1 MSQSTRLRTIWW
13 TVHRWI
19 AIGLA
24 LLLVPIGIS
33 GALLV
38 WRDHFDALIHPSR
51 YAVTGSALIAP
62 SAYIASAGAALGT
75 GVQPTA
81 LRFPDSEG
89 WPVVVMARGAPRGEG
104 GPPRLVNVYIDPP
117 TARVLEAVD
126 FRSSLVGWLHRFHEN
141 LTIPEYFGRAIVGW
155 VGVGMLILS
164 LTGIWLWWPRS
175 SDFITG
181 LRWHRAPFVTT
192 NLHHL
197 LGFWIS
203 IPLAAVS
210 ITGIYLGFPQTAR
223 QVMSSIT
230 AMTPQSQRPGFAA
243 ITGDA
248 RLTPEAALS
257 AALATRPG
265 AQPIALF
272 LPTLA
277 ATTPPRGRGRGGGE
291 RADSAS
297 QGDAVWR
304 VQMAETDRGG
314 FSTVLVDDR
323 SGAVERLSDPT
334 AGDRAAQWIR
344 WIHEGNH
351 LSPLW
356 SFIVF
361 LTGIF
366 PSVFVATGMTMWWRG
381 RRNRSLV
388 SALVGE
394 GELQAAE

>member
-1 MSQSTRLRTIWW
+1 
-13 TVHRWI
+13 
-19 AIGLA
+19 
-24 LLLVPIGIS
+24 
-33 GALLV
+33 
-38 WRDHFDALIHPSR
+38 
-51 YAVTGSALIAP
+51 
-62 SAYIASAGAALGT
+62 
-75 GVQPTA
+75 
-81 LRFPDSEG
+81 
-89 WPVVVMARGAPRGEG
+89 
-104 GPPRLVNVYIDPP
+104 
-117 TARVLEAVD
+117 
-126 FRSSLVGWLHRFHEN
+126 

-223 QVMSSIT
+223 QVMSSIA

-243 ITGDA
+243 ITSDA

-257 AALATRPG
+257 AALATWPG
-265 AQPIALF
+265 ARPIALF

-291 RADSAS
+291 RADGAS

-304 VQMAETDRGG
+304 AQMAETDRG

-323 SGAVERLSDPT
+323 RAQVIAPSWIQRIHCAARSPAVGPDSRSTAPLYGA
-334 AGDRAAQWIR
+334 
-344 WIHEGNH
+344 
-351 LSPLW
+351 
-356 SFIVF
+356 
-361 LTGIF
+361 
-366 PSVFVATGMTMWWRG
+366 
-381 RRNRSLV
+381 SLC
-388 SALVGE
+388 S
-394 GELQAAE
+394 

>member
-1 MSQSTRLRTIWW
+1 MSQSTSVRTIWW

-51 YAVTGSALIAP
+51 YAVSGSALAP
-62 SAYIASAGAALGT
+62 SAYFASARAALGT

-210 ITGIYLGFPQTAR
+210 VTGIYLGFPQTAR
-223 QVMSSIT
+223 QVMSSLA

-243 ITGDA
+243 IASDA

-265 AQPIALF
+265 ARPIALF

-291 RADSAS
+291 RRMAQAKVMRSGVCKWRRRIVADSQRSWLTIA
-297 QGDAVWR
+297 AVR
-304 VQMAETDRGG
+304 SNGCPIPPLATALRNG
-314 FSTVLVDDR
+314 FVGSTK
-323 SGAVERLSDPT
+323 AIT
-334 AGDRAAQWIR
+334 
-344 WIHEGNH
+344 
-351 LSPLW
+351 
-356 SFIVF
+356 
-361 LTGIF
+361 
-366 PSVFVATGMTMWWRG
+366 
-381 RRNRSLV
+381 
-388 SALVGE
+388 
-394 GELQAAE
+394 

>member
-1 MSQSTRLRTIWW
+1 MSQSTSVRTIWW

-62 SAYIASAGAALGT
+62 SAYFASARAALGT

-81 LRFPDSEG
+81 LRFPDLEG

-210 ITGIYLGFPQTAR
+210 VTGIYLGFPQTAR
-223 QVMSSIT
+223 QVMSSIA
-230 AMTPQSQRPGFAA
+230 AMTPQSSATGLRCDYKRCAA
-243 ITGDA
+243 HTGGS
-248 RLTPEAALS
+248 ALRRS
-257 AALATRPG
+257 RHPAGCA
-265 AQPIALF
+265 
-272 LPTLA
+272 
-277 ATTPPRGRGRGGGE
+277 
-291 RADSAS
+291 
-297 QGDAVWR
+297 
-304 VQMAETDRGG
+304 TDRVVLADVGG
-314 FSTVLVDDR
+314 DN
-323 SGAVERLSDPT
+323 AT
-334 AGDRAAQWIR
+334 ARAR
-344 WIHEGNH
+344 
-351 LSPLW
+351 
-356 SFIVF
+356 
-361 LTGIF
+361 T
-366 PSVFVATGMTMWWRG
+366 G
-381 RRNRSLV
+381 RRR
-388 SALVGE
+388 E
-394 GELQAAE
+394 GGWRKPR